1 MMTIKG
7 SCLCGEVKYEING
20 SLHNVSHC
28 YCSMC
33 RKSHGAA
40 FATYAALDPDKFQW
54 ISGAD
59 LVTEYISSPEGGRCF
74 CRQCGATLGGIENGK
89 VTYITLGTVDGDPGV
104 RPEEHIFVG
113 SKAPWYEIT
122 DTLPQYD
129 EYPPGNGI
137 E

>member
-1 MMTIKG
+1 MTIKG
-7 SCLCGEVKYEING
+7 SCLCGEVKYEINS
-20 SLHNVSHC
+20 SLYNVSHC

-54 ISGAD
+54 TSGAD
-59 LVTEYISSPEGGRCF
+59 LVMEYISSPEMGRCF
-74 CRQCGATLGGIENGK
+74 CRKCGATLAAVEDGK
-89 VTYITLGTVDGDPGV
+89 ITYITLGTVDGDPGV
-104 RPEEHIFVG
+104 RPKGNIFVA

-122 DTLPQYD
+122 DTLPKYD
-129 EYPPGNGI
+129 EYPPDNII